1 MTEKAKPVA
10 ASDRELVSR
19 AQRGDIGA
27 FEELVYRHDRKVLSI
42 ARSFTRDPDDA
53 KDIYQETFLRVYRA
67 LPGFEFGCEFSTW
80 LYRIVVNV
88 CLSHKR
94 SAARGS
100 YTPLEDVPE
109 HSLRDPRLDPA
120 PASLGGSP
128 ERAVENGEIRRHIDE
143 AVETLSPREKV
154 VFTLKHFEGYKVGE
168 IAALLECGE
177 GTVKRYLFTAVA
189 KMRKKLKQVYR

>member
-1 MTEKAKPVA
+1 MKERPVA

-27 FEELVYRHDRKVLSI
+27 FEELVYRYDRKVLSI
-42 ARSFTRDPDDA
+42 AHSFTRDPDDA

-67 LPGFEFGCEFSTW
+67 LPGFEFGSEFSTW

-88 CLSHKR
+88 CLNHKR

-100 YTPLEDVPE
+100 FVQLEDVPE
-109 HSLRDPRLDPA
+109 HSLRDPQTCPA

-128 ERAVENGEIRRHIDE
+128 ERTVEDGEIRRHIEE

-154 VFTLKHFEGYKVGE
+154 VFTMKHFEGYKIGE

-189 KMRKKLKQVYR
+189 KMRKRLKRVYR